1 MSRTPEQRLLAAMSS
16 LPGVSCVDDKPTG
29 RGKLPNDHGVRW
41 KLNGKLDRCACTVAT
56 GARPTLMHAIEG
68 ALAKLRETL
77 GADIVD
83 QAVRDASAYSTEE
96 LAWLA
101 EWCEEHP
108 EPETITTQMADEA
121 LQQHRA
127 AAAGQSTSNALLQ
140 QLQPRATAG
149 REATAVLQEA
159 QLLRAQHS
167 AAQRGVEK
175 AKARLERVTE
185 ELERRHPAKRQAVE
199 APEWRSRQYG
209 DWPDDAAYWR
219 QEEGCVYARRRQNL
233 SAEVPA
239 QPAHKRPRGEADG
252 PLDHW
257 RHGLIGALQ
266 YWANGSKA
274 EAVHLIVS
282 LIERLE
288 LQAPSACTHLPI
300 VSSPLLML
308 ACTGADQA
316 TPLRGRGARCC
327 ARRVHR

>member
-1 MSRTPEQRLLAAMSS
+1 MSS

-68 ALAKLRETL
+68 ALAKLREAL
-77 GADIVD
+77 GADVVD

-149 REATAVLQEA
+149 REATAVPPRRRK
-159 QLLRAQHS
+159 LRRRARSWQRSSRRPPTRSRTSASSPSGRASAGRSRRTPTTGRAISGSRRRPTCSRCARLRS
-167 AAQRGVEK
+167 AA
-175 AKARLERVTE
+175 
-185 ELERRHPAKRQAVE
+185 
-199 APEWRSRQYG
+199 RSR
-209 DWPDDAAYWR
+209 A
-219 QEEGCVYARRRQNL
+219 
-233 SAEVPA
+233 
-239 QPAHKRPRGEADG
+239 
-252 PLDHW
+252 
-257 RHGLIGALQ
+257 
-266 YWANGSKA
+266 
-274 EAVHLIVS
+274 
-282 LIERLE
+282 
-288 LQAPSACTHLPI
+288 
-300 VSSPLLML
+300 
-308 ACTGADQA
+308 
-316 TPLRGRGARCC
+316 
-327 ARRVHR
+327 

>member
-29 RGKLPNDHGVRW
+29 REKLPNDHGVRW

-68 ALAKLRETL
+68 ALAKLREAL
-77 GADIVD
+77 GADVVD

-149 REATAVLQEA
+149 REATAVVSTPPQPPPKEYRMD
-159 QLLRAQHS
+159 QI
-167 AAQRGVEK
+167 VDDDI
-175 AKARLERVTE
+175 
-185 ELERRHPAKRQAVE
+185 
-199 APEWRSRQYG
+199 RSKC
-209 DWPDDAAYWR
+209 W
-219 QEEGCVYARRRQNL
+219 
-233 SAEVPA
+233 
-239 QPAHKRPRGEADG
+239 
-252 PLDHW
+252 
-257 RHGLIGALQ
+257 
-266 YWANGSKA
+266 
-274 EAVHLIVS
+274 
-282 LIERLE
+282 
-288 LQAPSACTHLPI
+288 
-300 VSSPLLML
+300 
-308 ACTGADQA
+308 
-316 TPLRGRGARCC
+316 
-327 ARRVHR
+327 

>member
-68 ALAKLRETL
+68 ALAKLREAL
-77 GADIVD
+77 GADVVD

-175 AKARLERVTE
+175 AKARL
-185 ELERRHPAKRQAVE
+185 PY
-199 APEWRSRQYG
+199 PY
-209 DWPDDAAYWR
+209 P
-219 QEEGCVYARRRQNL
+219 
-233 SAEVPA
+233 
-239 QPAHKRPRGEADG
+239 
-252 PLDHW
+252 
-257 RHGLIGALQ
+257 
-266 YWANGSKA
+266 
-274 EAVHLIVS
+274 
-282 LIERLE
+282 
-288 LQAPSACTHLPI
+288 
-300 VSSPLLML
+300 
-308 ACTGADQA
+308 
-316 TPLRGRGARCC
+316 
-327 ARRVHR
+327 

>member
-68 ALAKLRETL
+68 ALAKLREAL
-77 GADIVD
+77 GADVVD

-199 APEWRSRQYG
+199 APEWRSREYG
-209 DWPDDAAYWR
+209 D
-219 QEEGCVYARRRQNL
+219 L
-233 SAEVPA
+233 
-239 QPAHKRPRGEADG
+239 
-252 PLDHW
+252 
-257 RHGLIGALQ
+257 
-266 YWANGSKA
+266 
-274 EAVHLIVS
+274 AVEQVT
-282 LIERLE
+282 
-288 LQAPSACTHLPI
+288 AP
-300 VSSPLLML
+300 
-308 ACTGADQA
+308 A
-316 TPLRGRGARCC
+316 TPCMRLFSM
-327 ARRVHR
+327 

>member
-68 ALAKLRETL
+68 ALAKLREAL
-77 GADIVD
+77 GADVVD

-149 REATAVLQEA
+149 REATAALQEA

-175 AKARLERVTE
+175 RCTIEGVMFDRGDYLVRIGRYFDRVATDPSGLTFEEWTPPDGSSSFVINATE
-185 ELERRHPAKRQAVE
+185 LRSVNFTMTPTAPPPPQQEVRRGGRRAAVVSTPPQPPPKE
-199 APEWRSRQYG
+199 YRMDQIVDDDIRSKC
-209 DWPDDAAYWR
+209 W
-219 QEEGCVYARRRQNL
+219 
-233 SAEVPA
+233 
-239 QPAHKRPRGEADG
+239 
-252 PLDHW
+252 
-257 RHGLIGALQ
+257 
-266 YWANGSKA
+266 
-274 EAVHLIVS
+274 
-282 LIERLE
+282 
-288 LQAPSACTHLPI
+288 
-300 VSSPLLML
+300 
-308 ACTGADQA
+308 
-316 TPLRGRGARCC
+316 
-327 ARRVHR
+327 

>member
-68 ALAKLRETL
+68 ALAKLREAL
-77 GADIVD
+77 GADVVD

-167 AAQRGVEK
+167 
-175 AKARLERVTE
+175 ERSS
-185 ELERRHPAKRQAVE
+185 RRP
-199 APEWRSRQYG
+199 PTRSRTSASSPSRRASAG
-209 DWPDDAAYWR
+209 RSRRTPST
-219 QEEGCVYARRRQNL
+219 GPGTSGLHRRRT
-233 SAEVPA
+233 
-239 QPAHKRPRGEADG
+239 
-252 PLDHW
+252 
-257 RHGLIGALQ
+257 
-266 YWANGSKA
+266 
-274 EAVHLIVS
+274 
-282 LIERLE
+282 
-288 LQAPSACTHLPI
+288 C
-300 VSSPLLML
+300 
-308 ACTGADQA
+308 
-316 TPLRGRGARCC
+316 GRYAG
-327 ARRVHR
+327 

>member
-29 RGKLPNDHGVRW
+29 REKLPNDHGVRW

-68 ALAKLRETL
+68 ALAKLREAL
-77 GADIVD
+77 GADVVD

-167 AAQRGVEK
+167 AFTMTPTAPPPPQQEVRRGG
-175 AKARLERVTE
+175 
-185 ELERRHPAKRQAVE
+185 RRAAVVSTPPQPPPKE
-199 APEWRSRQYG
+199 YRMDQIVDDDIRSKC
-209 DWPDDAAYWR
+209 W
-219 QEEGCVYARRRQNL
+219 
-233 SAEVPA
+233 
-239 QPAHKRPRGEADG
+239 
-252 PLDHW
+252 
-257 RHGLIGALQ
+257 
-266 YWANGSKA
+266 
-274 EAVHLIVS
+274 
-282 LIERLE
+282 
-288 LQAPSACTHLPI
+288 
-300 VSSPLLML
+300 
-308 ACTGADQA
+308 
-316 TPLRGRGARCC
+316 
-327 ARRVHR
+327 